1 MDYLGAGFQVAM
13 EDLRLRGAGNILG
26 EVQSGHMGRVGLD
39 LYLEMLEQ
47 AVNKIK
53 NGGVPLQIETE
64 LNLGLTAHIPEDYIT
79 DGRERLGW
87 YKRLS
92 AAPDAA
98 ARQELELEL
107 RDRFGSLPEPLEVF
121 MAVLALKQFLTG
133 AQAVKAD
140 VNEDRLRITWNEKQT
155 AIAPEKLVP
164 FLAAQGGRVKLIPPS
179 GLELKL
185 DMALATAARLDAA
198 RLALGNLLAG

>member
-1 MDYLGAGFQVAM
+1 M
-13 EDLRLRGAGNILG
+13 
-26 EVQSGHMGRVGLD
+26 RV
-39 LYLEMLEQ
+39 
-47 AVNKIK
+47 
-53 NGGVPLQIETE
+53 T
-64 LNLGLTAHIPEDYIT
+64 
-79 DGRERLGW
+79 
-87 YKRLS
+87 
-92 AAPDAA
+92 
-98 ARQELELEL
+98 RQELELEL

-140 VNEDRLRITWNEKQT
+140 VYEDRLRITWNEKQT